1 MAVTNKLYVLS
12 LLLQTGLAVT
22 IAAILSKEGAY
33 ISMGIQSALIFLSVV
48 ISFMTFWTNSLK
60 YLYMVIYSY
69 NLFIIYKT

>member
-1 MAVTNKLYVLS
+1 MAVINKIFI
-12 LLLQTGLAVT
+12 LLLLIQTGLAGTVT
-22 IAAILSKEGAY
+22 YLLFKEGAY

-60 YLYMVIYSY
+60 YLYMVIFSY